1 MWTITSGLVEW
12 IEIDSWMCLLVDQPS
27 FFKSYSRLGRF
38 SGNQTTAIC
47 EAGYN
52 GLEALL
58 SSRQQQS
65 TERRVL
71 VENVTDVV
79 KMLAHQC
86 VGLQST
92 ASVVSMLWCVVIE
105 GRHLLLS
112 DHGLVLVDVLTD
124 DSVTDRV
131 FRHIMDLWYDLF
143 IKLECFIV
151 CSLSCAQCTFSVGYK
166 LSCLQSSMSDVM
178 CSLFEEKHCLSFL
191 FTAGSSVAWIAGT
204 ERFYYDMSMMLGYKP
219 CAWWGYCWRFITPC
233 LIGVSKLLFL
243 LHSSWQPLHFF
254 RFFVIKQQEP

>member
-1 MWTITSGLVEW
+1 VISLQHYRVVTGLYSVDFLFLERLNLTVPIQIQKWMFTMWTITSGLVEW

-86 VGLQST
+86 VGLQSM

-131 FRHIMDLWYDLF
+131 FRHIMDLWYELF

-151 CSLSCAQCTFSVGYK
+151 CSLSCAQC
-166 LSCLQSSMSDVM
+166 
-178 CSLFEEKHCLSFL
+178 
-191 FTAGSSVAWIAGT
+191 A
-204 ERFYYDMSMMLGYKP
+204 
-219 CAWWGYCWRFITPC
+219 
-233 LIGVSKLLFL
+233 
-243 LHSSWQPLHFF
+243 HF
-254 RFFVIKQQEP
+254 Q

>member
-1 MWTITSGLVEW
+1 MISLQHYRVVTGLYSVDFLFLERLNLTVPIQIQKWMFTMWTITSGLVEW

-86 VGLQST
+86 VGLQSM

-131 FRHIMDLWYDLF
+131 FRHIMDLWYELF

-151 CSLSCAQCTFSVGYK
+151 CSLSCAQC
-166 LSCLQSSMSDVM
+166 
-178 CSLFEEKHCLSFL
+178 
-191 FTAGSSVAWIAGT
+191 A
-204 ERFYYDMSMMLGYKP
+204 
-219 CAWWGYCWRFITPC
+219 
-233 LIGVSKLLFL
+233 
-243 LHSSWQPLHFF
+243 HF
-254 RFFVIKQQEP
+254 Q